1 MFGLDRTVRISTI
14 FHMTRTVDGRE
25 ARPAAAPAPITG
37 TAEDTNRTEADR
49 FAAAKAGIIADF
61 RTAMG
66 ELKCLGSERLV
77 RLGISMS
84 QLHVMHLLDRHG
96 EMAMSHLADMLEV
109 SVSNA
114 TGLIDRVEERG
125 YVERI
130 RVPNDR
136 RVVLVRITDSGRGVL
151 HDVESGREAI
161 FDRILDELDPGQ
173 LTRLAA
179 ALADLRSAL
188 TSTFADHAHAHH
200 AHEPQG
206 RN

>member
-1 MFGLDRTVRISTI
+1 
-14 FHMTRTVDGRE
+14 MTRTLGGR
-25 ARPAAAPAPITG
+25 PNAPAGKVPTPSS
-37 TAEDTNRTEADR
+37 TPTPSTRAADR
-49 FAAAKAGIIADF
+49 DAAAAAKAGIIADF
-61 RTAMG
+61 RTTMG

-96 EMAMSHLADMLEV
+96 EMAMSRLADMIGV

-136 RVVLVRITDSGRGVL
+136 RVVLVRISDTGRGVL
-151 HDVESGREAI
+151 HEVEAGREQI
-161 FDRILDELDPGQ
+161 FDRILDELDPNQ

-188 TSTFADHAHAHH
+188 TSTLAGHAHAHH
-200 AHEPQG
+200 SDEPQG

>member
-1 MFGLDRTVRISTI
+1 
-14 FHMTRTVDGRE
+14 MTRTVDGPPKASTRSL
-25 ARPAAAPAPITG
+25 PAPSTVS
-37 TAEDTNRTEADR
+37 TASTENPSQTHGDAS
-49 FAAAKAGIIADF
+49 AVAKAGIIADF
-61 RTAMG
+61 WATMG

-96 EMAMSHLADMLEV
+96 EMAMSRLADTLGV

-136 RVVLVRITDSGRGVL
+136 RVVLVRISATGRAVL
-151 HDVESGREAI
+151 HEVEAGREAI

-188 TSTFADHAHAHH
+188 TSTIAGNAHAHH
-200 AHEPQG
+200 SHESQG
-206 RN
+206 RI

>member
-1 MFGLDRTVRISTI
+1 
-14 FHMTRTVDGRE
+14 MTRTLGRSPK
-25 ARPAAAPAPITG
+25 ASTGSLPAPAT
-37 TAEDTNRTEADR
+37 TATASSIQSQQSHRDAS
-49 FAAAKAGIIADF
+49 AVAKAGIIADF
-61 RTAMG
+61 RTTMG

-96 EMAMSHLADMLEV
+96 EMAMSHLADMLGV

-125 YVERI
+125 YVERF
-130 RVPNDR
+130 RVPTDR
-136 RVVLVRITDSGRGVL
+136 RIVLVRISDTGRAVL
-151 HDVESGREAI
+151 GEVEAGREQI
-161 FDRILDELDPGQ
+161 LDRILDELDPGQ

-188 TSTFADHAHAHH
+188 TSTLDGHAHAHH
-200 AHEPQG
+200 SHEPQG